1 MEAFVAD
8 ALGSVIVEAIVT
20 WGLSFLTHEVFGRD
34 KFEGK

>member
-20 WGLSFLTHEVFGRD
+20 WGAFFFNPYDGRD